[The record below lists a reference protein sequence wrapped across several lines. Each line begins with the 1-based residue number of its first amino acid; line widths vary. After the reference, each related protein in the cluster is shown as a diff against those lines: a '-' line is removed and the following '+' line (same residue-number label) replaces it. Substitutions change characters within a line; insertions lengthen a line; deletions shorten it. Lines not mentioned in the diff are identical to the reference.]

1 MLGLTTAATAAVL
14 AFGGLSASSAL
25 ASAGSLNG
33 AGSTLVNPLMQDWVN
48 GDAANV
54 TVAYNPVGSG
64 TGITDLI
71 NKLVDFA
78 GSDAPLT
85 ATQQTNCNNAQGSTC
100 VMMPWGLTATGV
112 SFNLPGISYVKLT
125 GIALAQIYLG
135 VIKTWNDPA
144 LKALNP
150 GVNLPATPIN
160 PVFRSDGS
168 GDSYAFTQYLSKV
181 STTWASKVGFSTSP
195 TFPAGVGEKGNA
207 GIASEIKSTVGSIG
221 YLSASYIIANGL
233 TVAEI
238 KNAAGKYEFPNLK
251 NIANAASSVKHVPAN
266 NVLSIT
272 NPPKAYKIAY
282 PISTF
287 TYCIVP
293 QHGGKGS
300 LVKQFVDYAVSSAG
314 QAFGAGLDF
323 ASLPAAIVKADQN
336 TAATL
341 S

>member
-112 SFNLPGISYVKLT
+112 SFNLPGISYVKHRAGSDLPRRDQDVERS
-125 GIALAQIYLG
+125 GAEGAEPGREPPGHADQ
-135 VIKTWNDPA
+135 
-144 LKALNP
+144 P
-150 GVNLPATPIN
+150 GV
-160 PVFRSDGS
+160 
-168 GDSYAFTQYLSKV
+168 
-181 STTWASKVGFSTSP
+181 
-195 TFPAGVGEKGNA
+195 
-207 GIASEIKSTVGSIG
+207 
-221 YLSASYIIANGL
+221 
-233 TVAEI
+233 
-238 KNAAGKYEFPNLK
+238 
-251 NIANAASSVKHVPAN
+251 
-266 NVLSIT
+266 
-272 NPPKAYKIAY
+272 
-282 PISTF
+282 
-287 TYCIVP
+287 P
-293 QHGGKGS
+293 QRRLG
-300 LVKQFVDYAVSSAG
+300 
-314 QAFGAGLDF
+314 
-323 ASLPAAIVKADQN
+323 
-336 TAATL
+336 
-341 S
+341 